1 MCNVYY
7 LDNCIVS
14 VNADGAEVK
23 NWYGAEG
30 DIKGIVQL
38 ESICVCIFFYF
49 YVCVF
54 LYFCNFIFV
63 YFCIFIKENAQLE
76 WTSLSIFFNGSFNS
90 FFCVWLLI
98 SLYLCLFQSSPT
110 SSFCLSCFTD
120 FAEELPHGPGPT
132 NLMDYARDH
141 HKETHLVTIII
152 ICK

>member
-1 MCNVYY
+1 MLTAQRWRIDTVQKVTSKELYSWKVFVFVY
-7 LDNCIVS
+7 
-14 VNADGAEVK
+14 
-23 NWYGAEG
+23 
-30 DIKGIVQL
+30 
-38 ESICVCIFFYF
+38 FFTF
-49 YVCVF
+49 YICVF
-54 LYFCNFIFV
+54 LYFCTFIFV

-110 SSFCLSCFTD
+110 SLFCLSCFTD

>member
-1 MCNVYY
+1 MCI
-7 LDNCIVS
+7 LP
-14 VNADGAEVK
+14 
-23 NWYGAEG
+23 W
-30 DIKGIVQL
+30 QL
-38 ESICVCIFFYF
+38 HSICQCWRRRGEELIRCRRWHQRNCTAGKYLCLYIFLLLCLCIFMFLYF
-49 YVCVF
+49 YICVF
-54 LYFCNFIFV
+54 LHLHQR
-63 YFCIFIKENAQLE
+63 NAELE

-110 SSFCLSCFTD
+110 SLFCLSCFTD

>member
-1 MCNVYY
+1 MYY

-49 YVCVF
+49 YICVF
-54 LYFCNFIFV
+54 LH
-63 YFCIFIKENAQLE
+63 LE
-76 WTSLSIFFNGSFNS
+76 WTSLSIFFTGSFNS

-110 SSFCLSCFTD
+110 SLFCLSCFTD

-132 NLMDYARDH
+132 NLMDYAGDH